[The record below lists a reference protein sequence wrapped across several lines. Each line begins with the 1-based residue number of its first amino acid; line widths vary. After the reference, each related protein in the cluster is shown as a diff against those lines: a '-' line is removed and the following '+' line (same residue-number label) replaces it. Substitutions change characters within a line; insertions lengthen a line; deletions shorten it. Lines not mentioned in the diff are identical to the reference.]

1 MAKNPYHYHFPM
13 ADMRVDVHSTADG
26 QLMVVVSTIS
36 SDYPVC
42 ESNVPTLG
50 GARRMAR
57 LFAEGIRKGVIPHP
71 DEHIA

>member
-1 MAKNPYHYHFPM
+1 MAKNPYHYSFPM
-13 ADMRVDVHSTADG
+13 ADMRVDVRNTVSG

-36 SDYPVC
+36 ADYPVC
-42 ESNVPTLG
+42 ESNVPTLV

-57 LFAEGIRKGVIPHP
+57 LFADGIRKGVIPHP